1 MRISIRTVAIALLG
15 ATVALGCSARRSDR
29 ADAGFARYA
38 GVYRF
43 EERVSPDLYLDGRFK
58 VDADTIEVELKTSS
72 CRPEPVTSHIQVM
85 TVSCG
90 SDVRIDFDRM
100 RPVDRAT
107 YRAQVLVTETRSV
120 CARFITN
127 QYGQQICAEYRR
139 ESFQRVA
146 SRSGRLRPQ
155 RMDNVE
161 WGAQ

>member
-1 MRISIRTVAIALLG
+1 MRNWIRTASIVVAGAAALACG
-15 ATVALGCSARRSDR
+15 AARSGPPVP
-29 ADAGFARYA
+29 GFAKYA

-43 EERVSPDLYLDGRFK
+43 EERVSADLYLDGRFR

-90 SDVRIDFDRM
+90 SDVSFDFDRL

-120 CARFITN
+120 CARYITN

-139 ESFQRVA
+139 ESFQRVS
-146 SRSGRLRPQ
+146 SRTGRLRPQ
-155 RMDNVE
+155 RLDNVE